1 VVAAKEMLIR
11 PASPLDLL
19 SITQITNALLST
31 TTYEWTETPYT
42 LEERASW
49 LRDQEAASFP
59 VLVAVEEQTVVGWA
73 SYSDFRNSKRW
84 PGYRY
89 TVEHTIHIVESY
101 WGRGIGRALIAE
113 LVDLA
118 RAEGKRVMV
127 AGIDA
132 SNAPSIRF
140 HSKLGFR
147 EVARMPGIGEK
158 WGARLELVLMQRD
171 LDKPIV

>member
-1 VVAAKEMLIR
+1 MLIR
-11 PASPLDLL
+11 AASPRDLL
-19 SITQITNALLST
+19 AITQITNALLST

-42 LEERASW
+42 FEERARW
-49 LRDQEAASFP
+49 LRDQEAARFP
-59 VLVAVEEQTVVGWA
+59 VLVAVEEHTVVGWA

-89 TVEHTIHIVESY
+89 TVEHTIHIVESH

-127 AGIDA
+127 AGIDS

-140 HSKLGFR
+140 HSQLGFR

-158 WGARLELVLMQRD
+158 WGERLELVLMQRD
-171 LDKPIV
+171 LDQPIVL